1 MCAYSVGGS
10 TTSRFAQGSK
20 NGQED
25 KMSRR
30 GSEHPAV
37 TSFFPRSELGVVLA
51 LSLDFLGGAS
61 SEVAKVPTYP

>member
-1 MCAYSVGGS
+1 
-10 TTSRFAQGSK
+10 
-20 NGQED
+20 
-25 KMSRR
+25 MSRR